1 MFSFSSMSACCGL
14 SKEMKNPDF
23 LEHKQKFLLS
33 SLLPESSSFG
43 LFKEL
48 QNTVACTS
56 CQKQSF
62 FVRIIE
68 KYKKKDTLVTSDKDE
83 IVPECYCVI
92 CYVDRFCNIH
102 IFQNHDGSETHYIFK
117 EKGSSGNILYQSSS
131 KIERIVSSSS
141 E

>member
-1 MFSFSSMSACCGL
+1 MVAEAHRIV
-14 SKEMKNPDF
+14 KRKKRRNQNETRN
-23 LEHKQKFLLS
+23 LEWRFD
-33 SLLPESSSFG
+33 
-43 LFKEL
+43 
-48 QNTVACTS
+48 
-56 CQKQSF
+56 
-62 FVRIIE
+62 RIIE

-131 KIERIVSSSS
+131 IIERIVSSSS